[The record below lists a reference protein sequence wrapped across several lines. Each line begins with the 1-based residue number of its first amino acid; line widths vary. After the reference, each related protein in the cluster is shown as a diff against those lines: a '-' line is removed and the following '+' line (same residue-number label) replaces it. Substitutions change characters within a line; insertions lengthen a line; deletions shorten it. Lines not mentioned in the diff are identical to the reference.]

1 MFLGNQN
8 KKQQTMQCE
17 SKVKYIKLIIL
28 IYARI
33 GTLFDCAIIGGGP
46 AGLNAALI
54 LGRARRNVILLDNNT
69 PRNAITQESHGFIT
83 RDGIKPKEFREI
95 AHKELGRYPSVIFA
109 KREVTS
115 VIKNNS
121 NDGLSFE
128 LLTSENDERYQS
140 KTIII
145 ATGLKDVLPNI
156 ENISDY
162 YGKSLFHCPYCDGYE
177 LGDKPLVVIIGEQVQ
192 GTYNFIQTT
201 YNWSKDLIVC
211 TNGEAFQ
218 NSAQKTLLE
227 NKGIKIIEHKIKN
240 FEGKN
245 GQIEKIVFENGE
257 SVLRKGGFVAPQ
269 PVQASGFGK
278 QLGCKYNPLGGIIV
292 DLFGRTNIQGVYAAG
307 DASVITPAQLII
319 AAAEGVR
326 AAAGVNNDL
335 TQKEFLG

>member
-8 KKQQTMQCE
+8 KKQQTMECE

-121 NDGLSFE
+121 NDKPSFE

>member
-1 MFLGNQN
+1 M
-8 KKQQTMQCE
+8 
-17 SKVKYIKLIIL
+17 
-28 IYARI
+28 
-33 GTLFDCAIIGGGP
+33 
-46 AGLNAALI
+46 
-54 LGRARRNVILLDNNT
+54 LDNNT
-69 PRNAITQESHGFIT
+69 PRNAVTQESHGFIT

-95 AHKELGRYPSVIFA
+95 AHKELGRYPFVTYA

-115 VIKNNS
+115 VIKNDKN
-121 NDGLSFE
+121 NDNNELSFE
-128 LLTSENDERYQS
+128 LVTSENVRYQS

-145 ATGLKDVLPNI
+145 STGLKDVLPNI

-162 YGKSLFHCPYCDGYE
+162 YGKSLFHCPYCDGWE
-177 LGDKPLVVIIGEQVQ
+177 LRDKPLVVIIGEQVQ
-192 GTYNFIQTT
+192 GFHFIQTI

-218 NSAQKTLLE
+218 NSEQTGLLQ

-257 SVLRKGGFVAPQ
+257 SVLRKGGFVMPQ
-269 PVQASGFGK
+269 LIQASDFGK
-278 QLGCKYNPLGGIIV
+278 QLGCQYNPLGGIVV
-292 DLFGRTNIQGVYAAG
+292 DSFGRTNTQGVYAAG

-326 AAAGVNNDL
+326 AAAGINTDL
-335 TQKEFLG
+335 TQREFLE

>member
-1 MFLGNQN
+1 M
-8 KKQQTMQCE
+8 
-17 SKVKYIKLIIL
+17 
-28 IYARI
+28 
-33 GTLFDCAIIGGGP
+33 
-46 AGLNAALI
+46 
-54 LGRARRNVILLDNNT
+54 LDNNT
-69 PRNAITQESHGFIT
+69 PRNAVSQESHGFIT

-95 AHKELGRYPSVIFA
+95 AHKELGRYPSVIYA

-115 VIKNNS
+115 VIKNNENS
-121 NDGLSFE
+121 KLPFE
-128 LLTSENDERYQS
+128 LLTSENDERYKS

-227 NKGIKIIEHKIKN
+227 NKGIKIIESRIKC
-240 FEGKN
+240 FVGKN
-245 GQIEKIVFENGE
+245 GQIEEVIFESAE
-257 SVLRKGGFVAPQ
+257 SVSSAGGFVMPQ
-269 PVQASGFGK
+269 LIQSSDLGK
-278 QLGCKYNPLGGIIV
+278 KLGCQYNPLGGIAV
-292 DLFGRTNIQGVYAAG
+292 DSFGRTNIQGVYAAG
-307 DASVITPAQLII
+307 DASVINPAQLII

-326 AAAGVNNDL
+326 AAAGVNTDL
-335 TQKEFLG
+335 TQKEFLE

>member
-1 MFLGNQN
+1 
-8 KKQQTMQCE
+8 
-17 SKVKYIKLIIL
+17 
-28 IYARI
+28 
-33 GTLFDCAIIGGGP
+33 
-46 AGLNAALI
+46 
-54 LGRARRNVILLDNNT
+54 LLDNNS
-69 PRNAITQESHGFIT
+69 PRNAVTQESHGFIT

-95 AHKELGRYPSVIFA
+95 AHKELGRYPSIIFA

-115 VIKNNS
+115 VIKNNK
-121 NDGLSFE
+121 NDKPSFE
-128 LLTSENDERYQS
+128 LLASENDERYQS

-162 YGKSLFHCPYCDGYE
+162 YGRSLFHCPYCDGYE
-177 LGDKPLVVIIGEQVQ
+177 LQDKPLVVIIGEQVQ
-192 GTYNFIQTT
+192 GFHFIQTI

-218 NSAQKTLLE
+218 NSAQKIFFK

-257 SVLRKGGFVAPQ
+257 SVLRKGGFVMPQ
-269 PVQASGFGK
+269 LIQASNFGK
-278 QLGCKYNPLGGIIV
+278 QLGCQYNPLGGIVV
-292 DLFGRTNIQGVYAAG
+292 DSFGRTNIQGVYAAG

-326 AAAGVNNDL
+326 AAAGVNTDL
-335 TQKEFLG
+335 TQKEFLE